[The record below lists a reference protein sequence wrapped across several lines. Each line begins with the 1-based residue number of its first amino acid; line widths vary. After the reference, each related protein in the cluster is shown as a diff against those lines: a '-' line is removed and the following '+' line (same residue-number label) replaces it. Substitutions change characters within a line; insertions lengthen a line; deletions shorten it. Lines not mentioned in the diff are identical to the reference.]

1 MRPDYSGEKAA
12 PEEDGEEQDEDEDGR
27 EDEREDEDEDEEKE
41 KVGGKKNFEA
51 TSDEEG

>member
-12 PEEDGEEQDEDEDGR
+12 PEEDGEEQDEDED
-27 EDEREDEDEDEEKE
+27 EREDEHEDEEKE